1 MEAGMEENVVRGY
14 WAGETTREYAAV
26 EPGQLV
32 MPFYL
37 LCDVSISMTGD
48 MPALNEGI
56 QRLRRAIVSEPAVD
70 DVAHLGIL
78 TFSDVGKV
86 VMPLSQV
93 SEHSVPSLTVEGGTN
108 YGAAFTALA
117 HTIAQDN
124 ASLKAQGYK
133 VYRPCAFF
141 LSDGA
146 PGDPD
151 WEQTFRATLTYD
163 PTTGAGMK
171 GHPVF
176 VPYGFRN
183 APEHVLRKLAYP
195 LGMAKW
201 YHSKSAAIEDSL
213 KGILDNIMNT
223 VITSGNSASS
233 GQPTVVQQAPAAGS
247 GIAWGDPDPWV

>member
-1 MEAGMEENVVRGY
+1 MTEYQMTPY
-14 WAGETTREYAAV
+14 SAGEPTREYAAV
-26 EPGQLV
+26 ERGQLV

-70 DVAHLGIL
+70 DVAHIGIL
-78 TFSDVGKV
+78 TFSDVGRL
-86 VMPLSQV
+86 VMPLSQM
-93 SEHSVPSLTVEGGTN
+93 SEQSAPALTVEGGTN
-108 YGAAFTALA
+108 YGAAFRALA
-117 HTIAQDN
+117 QTIAQDT
-124 ASLKAQGYK
+124 ASLKEQGYK

-151 WEQTFRATLTYD
+151 WEDTFRTTLTYD
-163 PTTGAGMK
+163 PATSAGLK

-176 VPYGFRN
+176 VPYGFRD
-183 APEHVLRKLAYP
+183 APEHVLRRLAYP
-195 LGMAKW
+195 MGRSKW
-201 YHSKSAAIEDSL
+201 YHCKSADIEDAL

-233 GQPTVVQQAPAAGS
+233 GQPTVVQQAPAADS
-247 GIAWGDPDPWV
+247 GIAWGDPEPWV